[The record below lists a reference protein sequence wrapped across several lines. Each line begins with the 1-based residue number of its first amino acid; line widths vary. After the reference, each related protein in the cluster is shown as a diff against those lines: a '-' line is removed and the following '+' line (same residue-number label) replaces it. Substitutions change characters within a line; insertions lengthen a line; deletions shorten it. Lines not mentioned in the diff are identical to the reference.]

1 VAVGV
6 AEGRTTTLFF
16 ESWALTHT
24 IRPSRNIPTSTANIT
39 RPEGPCFRG
48 GNDAGVKAGTGMF
61 TAAGTEVT
69 STRETR
75 DCEDTGTGGT
85 TNLSIGLTPAL
96 ASRLRADVFTGL
108 FLATDFF
115 ASDFLVGIF
124 LLTAFF
130 AAVFLGAAFLD
141 IDFLAAG
148 LFATDFLGVA
158 FLTATVTPWVAVRTG
173 RKRTHIGEGYP
184 SVPSIAATR
193 GAIARTD

>member
-1 VAVGV
+1 
-6 AEGRTTTLFF
+6 
-16 ESWALTHT
+16 
-24 IRPSRNIPTSTANIT
+24 
-39 RPEGPCFRG
+39 
-48 GNDAGVKAGTGMF
+48 MF

-96 ASRLRADVFTGL
+96 ASRLRADVFFTVVFFVTDFFTGL